1 MRALEVYLNGRKLCV
16 AGFGNHLSISATVGF
31 VNDLPCELAVFA
43 SVGPNGDFAKWL
55 DRELNVGDDV
65 TVKVVL
71 ADQVD
76 EPKSVQTKKRT

>member
-1 MRALEVYLNGRKLCV
+1 MCV
-16 AGFGNHLSISATVGF
+16 AGFSNNVSLGATVGF
-31 VNDLPCELAVFA
+31 VNDLPCELSVAA

-55 DRELNVGDDV
+55 DRDLNIGDEI

-76 EPKSVQTKKRT
+76 EPKSLQTKK